1 MKTYKCKVCGAVF
14 QVEDGVEPV
23 CPVCNAKGDKLELV
37 EEAPKANKYAGTQT
51 EKNLEAAFAGES
63 QARNKYTYFSSVAK
77 KEGYE
82 QIAALFLKTA
92 ENEKEHAKLWFKELN
107 GIGDTAENLR
117 AAAEG
122 ENYEWTD
129 MYVQFAKDAE
139 EEGFPELAAKF
150 RAVGAIE
157 RAHEERY
164 LKLLK
169 NVEMQQVFEKAGEC
183 MWECRICGH
192 LVVGTKAP
200 EVCPVCG
207 YSQAYFEVRAENY

>member
-1 MKTYKCKVCGAVF
+1 MDRENF
-14 QVEDGVEPV
+14 
-23 CPVCNAKGDKLELV
+23 
-37 EEAPKANKYAGTQT
+37 EET
-51 EKNLEAAFAGES
+51 AA
-63 QARNKYTYFSSVAK
+63 
-77 KEGYE
+77 
-82 QIAALFLKTA
+82 
-92 ENEKEHAKLWFKELN
+92 NEKEHAKIWFKLLN
-107 GIGDTAENLR
+107 GGIDDTITNLK
-117 AAAEG
+117 AAAAG

-139 EEGFPELAAKF
+139 EEAFPNSPPSSAPSAPSN
-150 RAVGAIE
+150 AP
-157 RAHEERY
+157 HEERY

>member
-1 MKTYKCKVCGAVF
+1 MLG
-14 QVEDGVEPV
+14 
-23 CPVCNAKGDKLELV
+23 
-37 EEAPKANKYAGTQT
+37 
-51 EKNLEAAFAGES
+51 
-63 QARNKYTYFSSVAK
+63 SSVQFIDELIDLIVNLDLGTGCRLSNCILSHGNHLVFENK
-77 KEGYE
+77 GILPNSDHSPTIYRYTQREGYE
-82 QIAALFLKTA
+82 QLAEIFLTTA
-92 ENEKEHAKLWFKELN
+92 RNEQEHARLWFSALG
-107 GIGDTAENLR
+107 GIQSTAANLK